1 MELAESGNTTKGTGE
16 RRTALTPCTSVV
28 CTQTRCPRAIAEE
41 MFNVFELFENN
52 IYSQRALRGPWMAAS
67 GLCSRP
73 NLANVLIAPSR
84 FPVQSLIM
92 HARASSWTLRI
103 SEVNRVNSLP
113 RLEFRVIRTVSISR

>member
-16 RRTALTPCTSVV
+16 RRTALTPCTPVV

-73 NLANVLIAPSR
+73 ERSYRAFQISR
-84 FPVQSLIM
+84 TVVD
-92 HARASSWTLRI
+92 HARACLVVDVADFKS
-103 SEVNRVNSLP
+103 
-113 RLEFRVIRTVSISR
+113 